1 MFSVASLWE
10 VVIKSA
16 LGRADFRVEADALR
30 RGLLAAGYEEL
41 AVEARHALVVA
52 ALPALHADPFDRMLL
67 AQATAEGLPLLTAD
81 AAVLAYGAPAR
92 AV

>member
-1 MFSVASLWE
+1 MASLWE

-16 LGRADFRVEADALR
+16 LGRADFRVEAGALR

-41 AVEARHALVVA
+41 PVEARHALAVA
-52 ALPALHADPFDRMLL
+52 SLPPRHADPFDRMLL
-67 AQATAEGLPLLTAD
+67 AQAATEGLPLLTAD
-81 AAVLAYGAPAR
+81 ATVAAYGAPAR